1 MDHSSQN
8 IYGYTEECSSSE
20 SGWTMYIA
28 SPMNNDGSNVTT
40 GDGGGYHSDEHRN
53 IKKKLKNNYDDS
65 DDSMNSDASS
75 GPNHRYSV
83 DGGTSHYRKDNGNNK
98 FYSFK
103 KKTPSME
110 KKREGTKVDK
120 KIEEPVMLFNPPAA
134 SVPTS
139 TTKSRKLKWF
149 GKGK

>member
-28 SPMNNDGSNVTT
+28 SPMDNDGSNVTN
-40 GDGGGYHSDEHRN
+40 GDGYHSDEQLRKY
-53 IKKKLKNNYDDS
+53 KKKMKNNYDDS

-83 DGGTSHYRKDNGNNK
+83 DGGTSHYRKDNGNSK

-103 KKTPSME
+103 KKTAPNME
-110 KKREGTKVDK
+110 KKREGTRVDK
-120 KIEEPVMLFNPPAA
+120 KIEEPVMLFNPAT
-134 SVPTS
+134 SVPTA

>member
-1 MDHSSQN
+1 
-8 IYGYTEECSSSE
+8 
-20 SGWTMYIA
+20 MYIA
-28 SPMNNDGSNVTT
+28 SPMDNDGSNVTN
-40 GDGGGYHSDEHRN
+40 GDGYHSDEHRN
-53 IKKKLKNNYDDS
+53 IKKKFKNNYDDS

-83 DGGTSHYRKDNGNNK
+83 DGGASHYKKDNGNNK
-98 FYSFK
+98 FYSLK
-103 KKTPSME
+103 KKTPNME

-120 KIEEPVMLFNPPAA
+120 KIEEPVVLFNPTT